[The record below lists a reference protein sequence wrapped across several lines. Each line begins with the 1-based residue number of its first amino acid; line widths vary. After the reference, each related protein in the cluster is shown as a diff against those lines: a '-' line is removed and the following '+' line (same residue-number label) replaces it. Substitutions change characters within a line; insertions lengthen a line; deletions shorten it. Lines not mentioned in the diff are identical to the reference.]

1 MLDIHTRASAG
12 RTPSVIR
19 GADFLRMEL
28 SPQIDGKLLVAL
40 TATTVDED
48 EPQLL
53 DQEVACERVDTLDDV
68 IALIRTHVTID
79 RAAASLPAQS
89 A

>member
-12 RTPSVIR
+12 RTPSVIL

-28 SPQIDGKLLVAL
+28 SPQIDGKVLVSL
-40 TATTVDED
+40 TATTVDQE

-53 DQEVACERVDTLDDV
+53 DQEVACERVDTIDDV
-68 IALIRTHVTID
+68 VALIRTHVTIA
-79 RAAASLPAQS
+79 RPAASAPAQLR
-89 A
+89 

>member
-1 MLDIHTRASAG
+1 MIDIHIRDSAG
-12 RTPSVIR
+12 CRSSVIQ

-40 TATTVDED
+40 TATTVDQE
-48 EPQLL
+48 EPELL
-53 DQEVACERVDTLDDV
+53 DQEVAFQRVDTLDDV
-68 IALIRTHVTID
+68 IALIRAHVRIA
-79 RAAASLPAQS
+79 RPAASEEA

>member
-12 RTPSVIR
+12 REPSCIQ
-19 GADFLRMEL
+19 GAAFLRMEL

-40 TATTVDED
+40 TATTVDEE

-53 DQEVACERVDTLDDV
+53 DQEIACERVNTLDDV
-68 IALIRTHVTID
+68 IALIRTHV
-79 RAAASLPAQS
+79 RVGPSGSVPAQLS
-89 A
+89 